1 MDSEP
6 KDCAHTE
13 KHGRKRARESSGGG
27 SGGKRS
33 CCKPVKRH
41 CSKRRRSRSRKCG
54 ARRHKSRKCGVRR
67 HKSKCGVRRRKS
79 RCGRSRHRRKKTH
92 RTCCR
97 TPCGTFKRC
106 RKCDKRWKLRLPKRC
121 RSHSR

>member
-54 ARRHKSRKCGVRR
+54 ARRKSRKCGVRR
-67 HKSKCGVRRRKS
+67 HKSKCGVRRHKS